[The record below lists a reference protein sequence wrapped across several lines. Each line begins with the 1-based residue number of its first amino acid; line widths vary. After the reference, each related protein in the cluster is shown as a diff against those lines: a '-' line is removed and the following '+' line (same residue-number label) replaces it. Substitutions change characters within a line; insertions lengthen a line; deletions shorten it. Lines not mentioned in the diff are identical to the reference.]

1 MADEPIRKGAPKGEG
16 KTPKDEP
23 AAPAEPEVPVPEAE
37 APQGDEPEGGQ
48 EETPEIPSVLPLLPV
63 RDIVIFPYMTL
74 PLFVG
79 REGSIAAVDEA
90 LARDRHIFL
99 ATQKDPS
106 VEDPKADDLY
116 RTGTVA
122 MIMRML
128 KLPDGRLKILIQG
141 VMKGTIVEFLD
152 DRPAA
157 KVRIEPIVEGA
168 VQKDPGLEIEALMRA
183 TREKI
188 EKILSLKNMPV
199 EILMVTENIS
209 NPGVLADLV
218 ASNLRLKIE
227 EAQGVLEEA
236 DPVARLTL
244 VNNLLSRELQLAEMQ
259 AKIQN
264 QAKEEMTKS
273 QRDYFLREQLKA
285 IKTELGDIDNKTE
298 EIEEL
303 RGKIADAGMPEEVR
317 KEADKQMRR
326 LEAMHPDSA
335 ESAVVRTYLDWFVE
349 LPWKKETKDNIQIQ
363 KAKKILDEDHH
374 DLEKVKER
382 ILEYLAVRK
391 LKDKMKGPILCFV
404 GPPGVGKTSLGKSI
418 ARAMGRQFIRISL
431 GGIRDE
437 AEIRGHRRTYVG
449 ALPGRIVQGMKTAGT
464 KNPVFMLDEID
475 KLGADFRGDPS
486 AALLEVLDPE
496 QNTSFSDNYLNVPLD
511 LSKVLFIA
519 TANMIDPVPPALKDR
534 MEVITLS
541 GYTDVDKL
549 AIAKKYLLKRQF
561 EANGIT
567 EQQIAFSDKAIL
579 AVIHEY
585 TREAGLRNL
594 EREIGSICRKVARKI
609 AEGEKG
615 PFSITPKNVSKY
627 LGPARILPEVEGEH
641 DEVGVST
648 GLAWTPTGGE
658 LLFIEVLLVKGKG
671 NITITGSLGDVMRES
686 AQAAISYT
694 RSRASRLGLPED
706 FHSRYDIHIHVPA
719 GAIPKDGPS
728 AGITIAT
735 ALVSALTNVAV
746 RHDVAMTGE
755 ITLRGRVL
763 PIGGL
768 KEKALAA
775 LRAGITHLIVPEQ
788 NRKDIEDIPKHE
800 AKRFEFSFVKNMDDV
815 VAYALKRNPLAPAP
829 KAAKAGKPPKAA
841 KAPAVAKGAKRAKP
855 PATKKAGQAPAARK
869 AKAAVPPPGKGKR
882 PQPSK
887 KR

>member
-1 MADEPIRKGAPKGEG
+1 MTRMGEETDMGDEPIKPV
-16 KTPKDEP
+16 DP
-23 AAPAEPEVPVPEAE
+23 ASE
-37 APQGDEPEGGQ
+37 APQGEEPEGGQ
-48 EETPEIPSVLPLLPV
+48 EEAPEIPSVLPLLPV

-106 VEDPKADDLY
+106 IEDPKVDDLY
-116 RTGTVA
+116 KTGTVA

-152 DRPAA
+152 ERPAA
-157 KVRIEPIVEGA
+157 KVRIERIVEEA
-168 VQKDPGLEIEALMRA
+168 MQKDPGLEVEALMRA

-188 EKILSLKNMPV
+188 EKILALKNMPV

-227 EAQGVLEEA
+227 EAQGVLEETE
-236 DPVARLTL
+236 PVARLTL

-273 QRDYFLREQLKA
+273 QREYFLREQLKA

-298 EIEEL
+298 EVEEL
-303 RGKIADAGMPEEVR
+303 RGKIAEAGMPEEVR

-335 ESAVVRTYLDWFVE
+335 ESSVVRTYLDWLVE
-349 LPWKKETKDNIQIQ
+349 LPWSKETKDNIHIG

-496 QNTSFSDNYLNVPLD
+496 QNTTFSDNYLNVPLD

-541 GYTDVDKL
+541 GYTDIDKL
-549 AIAKKYLLKRQF
+549 AIAKKYLLRRQF

-567 EQQIAFSDKAIL
+567 EKQIAFTDKAIL

-615 PFSITPKNVSKY
+615 PFSITPKNVWKY
-627 LGPARILPEVEGEH
+627 LGPPRILPEVEGEN

-648 GLAWTPTGGE
+648 GLAWTPAGGE

-671 NITITGSLGDVMRES
+671 NVTITGSLGDVMRES

-694 RSRASRLGLPED
+694 RSRAARLGLPDD

-735 ALVSALTNVAV
+735 ALVSALTNVPV

-775 LRAGITHLIVPEQ
+775 LRAGITRLVVPDQ
-788 NRKDIEDIPKHE
+788 NRKDIDDIPKHE
-800 AKRFEFSFVKNMDDV
+800 AKRFEFIFVKSMDDV
-815 VAYALKRNPLAPAP
+815 VAHALTRNPLRAAEAAVKAP
-829 KAAKAGKPPKAA
+829 KAEKAPKSAAASALGKPKGVSPPKGNG
-841 KAPAVAKGAKRAKP
+841 KAS
-855 PATKKAGQAPAARK
+855 PATKKGKASGAP
-869 AKAAVPPPGKGKR
+869 
-882 PQPSK
+882 K

>member
-1 MADEPIRKGAPKGEG
+1 MADETKKP
-16 KTPKDEP
+16 
-23 AAPAEPEVPVPEAE
+23 
-37 APQGDEPEGGQ
+37 DEPEGRAPGQ
-48 EETPEIPSVLPLLPV
+48 PDGEQAEVPGRKEEAGPKEAAPEIPAVLPLLPV

-79 REGSIAAVDEA
+79 REGSVAAVEEA

-106 VEDPKADDLY
+106 VEEPKVEDLY

-141 VMKGTIVEFLD
+141 VVKGRILEFMES
-152 DRPAA
+152 RPAVR
-157 KVRIEPIVEGA
+157 VRIERIVEPPVKEGS
-168 VQKDPGLEIEALMRA
+168 LEVEALMRA
-183 TREKI
+183 SREKI

-199 EILMVTENIS
+199 EILMVTENIG

-244 VNNLLSRELQLAEMQ
+244 VNNLLSRELQLADMQ

-264 QAKEEMTKS
+264 QAKEEMSKS
-273 QRDYFLREQLKA
+273 QREYFLREQLKA
-285 IKTELGDIDNKTE
+285 IKSELGDIDGKTE
-298 EIEEL
+298 EVDEL
-303 RGKIADAGMPEEVR
+303 REKIKAAGMPEEVA
-317 KEADKQMRR
+317 KEADKQLRR
-326 LEAMHPDSA
+326 LEGMHPDSA
-335 ESAVVRTYLDWFVE
+335 ESSVVRTYLDWLVE
-349 LPWKKETKDNIQIQ
+349 LPWKKETRDNINIA

-418 ARAMGRQFIRISL
+418 ARSMGRKFIRMSL

-449 ALPGRIVQGMKTAGT
+449 ALPGRILQGMKQAGT

-496 QNTSFSDNYLNVPLD
+496 QNFSFSDNYLNVPFD
-511 LSKVLFIA
+511 LSKVLFIG
-519 TANMIDPVPPALKDR
+519 TANIIDPVPPALKDR
-534 MEVITLS
+534 MEILYLS

-549 AIAKKYLLKRQF
+549 AIAKRFLLPRQK
-561 EANGIT
+561 EENGIRDGQLRMT
-567 EQQIAFSDKAIL
+567 DKAIL
-579 AVIHEY
+579 AIIHQY

-594 EREIGSICRKVARKI
+594 EREISQICRKTARKI

-615 PFSITPKNVSKY
+615 AFSLTPKNLSKY
-627 LGPARILPEVEGEH
+627 LGVPKFLPETEGEK
-641 DEVGVST
+641 DEVGVAT
-648 GLAWTPTGGE
+648 GLAWTPTGGDI
-658 LLFIEVLLVKGKG
+658 LFVEVSLVTGKG
-671 NITITGSLGDVMRES
+671 NVTITGSLGDVMKES
-686 AQAAISYT
+686 AQAAITYA
-694 RSRASRLGLPED
+694 RSRAARLGLAKD
-706 FHSRYDIHIHVPA
+706 FHSGLDIHIHVPA

-735 ALVSALTNVAV
+735 ALLSALTGIPV
-746 RHDVAMTGE
+746 RRDIAMTGE

-775 LRAGITHLIVPEQ
+775 LRAGITEIIVPDQ
-788 NRKDIEDIPKHE
+788 NRKDLEEIPRHE
-800 AKRFEFSFVKNMDDV
+800 ARQFTFSFVKNMDEV
-815 VAYALKRNPLAPAP
+815 VARALRKDPFRRPARE
-829 KAAKAGKPPKAA
+829 AGGARVLERRT
-841 KAPAVAKGAKRAKP
+841 VAR
-855 PATKKAGQAPAARK
+855 ARK
-869 AKAAVPPPGKGKR
+869 QR
-882 PQPSK
+882 
-887 KR
+887 

>member
-1 MADEPIRKGAPKGEG
+1 MSDEPKRKDDPKGAGG
-16 KTPKDEP
+16 K
-23 AAPAEPEVPVPEAE
+23 AEEKPPGP
-37 APQGDEPEGGQ
+37 PEPEGAAPPSEAAPEGESEPSQ
-48 EETPEIPSVLPLLPV
+48 EEAPEIPSVLPLLPV

-99 ATQKDPS
+99 ATQRDPS
-106 VEDPKADDLY
+106 VEDPTLDDLY

-141 VMKGTIVEFLD
+141 VQKGTIVEFLD
-152 DRPAA
+152 EKPAI
-157 KVRIEPIVEGA
+157 KVRIEPVAEGA
-168 VQKDPGLEIEALMRA
+168 VQKEPGLEVEALMRA

-285 IKTELGDIDNKTE
+285 IRTELGDIDNKTE

-303 RGKIADAGMPEEVR
+303 RGKIADAGMPDEVR
-317 KEADKQMRR
+317 KEAEKQMRR

-335 ESAVVRTYLDWFVE
+335 ESSVVRTYLDWLVE
-349 LPWKKETKDNIQIQ
+349 LPWKKETKDNIQIP
-363 KAKKILDEDHH
+363 KARKILDEDHH
-374 DLEKVKER
+374 DLEKVKDR

-391 LKDKMKGPILCFV
+391 LKDRMKGPILCFV

-449 ALPGRIVQGMKTAGT
+449 ALPGRIVQGMKQAGT
-464 KNPVFMLDEID
+464 RNPVFMLDEID

-496 QNTSFSDNYLNVPLD
+496 QNTSFSDNYLNVPFD
-511 LSKVLFIA
+511 LSNVLFIA

-534 MEVITLS
+534 MEVISLA

-549 AIAKKYLLKRQF
+549 AIARKYLLRRQF

-567 EQQIAFSDKAIL
+567 PKQISFSDKAIL
-579 AVIHEY
+579 AVVHEY

-609 AEGEKG
+609 AEGQKG
-615 PFSITPKNVSKY
+615 PFAITPKNVSKY
-627 LGPARILPEVEGEH
+627 LGPPKILPEVEGER

-671 NITITGSLGDVMRES
+671 NVTITGSLGDVMRES

-694 RSRASRLGLPED
+694 RSRAARLGLPED

-735 ALVSALTNVAV
+735 ALVSALTNVPV

-775 LRAGITHLIVPEQ
+775 LRAGITDLVVPEQ
-788 NRKDIEDIPKHE
+788 NRKDLEEIPKHE
-800 AKRFEFSFVKNMDDV
+800 AKRFRFTFVKDMDDV
-815 VAYALKRNPLAPAP
+815 VAYALKRNPLKAAAKDAAKEAPAP
-829 KAAKAGKPPKAA
+829 KAAAKPAGKPKSRG
-841 KAPAVAKGAKRAKP
+841 KAPATPAAKP
-855 PATKKAGQAPAARK
+855 APERGPKRK
-869 AKAAVPPPGKGKR
+869 
-882 PQPSK
+882 
-887 KR
+887 

>member
-1 MADEPIRKGAPKGEG
+1 MTDDGRDDMADEPIGINGEI
-16 KTPKDEP
+16 KE
-23 AAPAEPEVPVPEAE
+23 AAEEPEASGR
-37 APQGDEPEGGQ
+37 QEPER
-48 EETPEIPSVLPLLPV
+48 EEGEPKEAAPEIPPVLPLLPV

-79 REGSIAAVDEA
+79 REASIAAVEEA
-90 LARDRHIFL
+90 LAGDRHIFL
-99 ATQKDPS
+99 VTQKDPS
-106 VEDPKADDLY
+106 LEEPKVEDLY

-141 VMKGTIVEFLD
+141 VAKARVAEFIET
-152 DRPAA
+152 RPAA
-157 KVRIEPIVEGA
+157 RVRIERILEVPPREGS
-168 VQKDPGLEIEALMRA
+168 LEVEALMRA
-183 TREKI
+183 SREKI

-199 EILMVTENIS
+199 EILMVTENIN

-236 DPVARLTL
+236 DPVARLIL

-264 QAKEEMTKS
+264 QAKEEMSKT
-273 QRDYFLREQLKA
+273 QREYFLREQLKA
-285 IKTELGDIDNKTE
+285 IRQELGDIDGKAE
-298 EIEEL
+298 EVEDL
-303 RGKIADAGMPEEVR
+303 REKIRAAGMPEEVE
-317 KEADKQMRR
+317 KEAEKQLRR
-326 LEAMHPDSA
+326 LEGMHPDAA
-335 ESAVVRTYLDWFVE
+335 EASVVRTYLDWLVE
-349 LPWKKETKDNIQIQ
+349 LPWKKETRDAISIAR
-363 KAKKILDEDHH
+363 AKTILDEDHH

-391 LKDKMKGPILCFV
+391 LKDKMRGPILCFV

-418 ARAMGRQFIRISL
+418 ARAMGRKFIRMSL

-437 AEIRGHRRTYVG
+437 SEIRGHRRTYVG
-449 ALPGRIVQGMKTAGT
+449 ALPGRIIQGMKTAGT

-475 KLGADFRGDPS
+475 KVGIDFRGDPS

-496 QNTSFSDNYLNVPLD
+496 QNFSFSDNYLNVPFD

-534 MEVITLS
+534 MEVIPIS

-549 AIAKKYLLKRQF
+549 QIAKKFLVPRQK
-561 EANGIT
+561 EENGIGDEILGFT
-567 EQQIAFSDKAIL
+567 DKAIL
-579 AVIHEY
+579 AIIHEY
-585 TREAGLRNL
+585 TREAGVRNL
-594 EREIGSICRKVARKI
+594 EREISQVCRKAARRI

-615 PFSITPKNVSKY
+615 PFVVGPKDVGRY
-627 LGPARILPEVEGEH
+627 LGVPKFHPEVEGEA
-641 DEVGVST
+641 DEVGVAT
-648 GLAWTPTGGE
+648 GLSWTPTGGDI
-658 LLFIEVLLVKGKG
+658 LFIEVSLVKGKG
-671 NITITGSLGDVMRES
+671 NVLITGSLGDVMKES
-686 AQAAISYT
+686 AQAAITYA
-694 RSRASRLGLPED
+694 RSRTDRLGLSRD
-706 FHSRYDIHIHVPA
+706 FHAKSDIHIHVPA

-728 AGITIAT
+728 AGITIVT
-735 ALVSALTNVAV
+735 ALVSALTGIPV
-746 RHDVAMTGE
+746 RRDVAMTGE

-775 LRAGITHLIVPEQ
+775 LRAGITEIVLPEL
-788 NRKDIEDIPKHE
+788 NRKDIEEIPPHE
-800 AKRFEFSFVKNMDDV
+800 AKQFRFIFVRSVDEVLAK
-815 VAYALKRNPLAPAP
+815 ALKRNPFRAQ
-829 KAAKAGKPPKAA
+829 AAKARAA
-841 KAPAVAKGAKRAKP
+841 AGGAPMS
-855 PATKKAGQAPAARK
+855 APAAR
-869 AKAAVPPPGKGKR
+869 AAAAGVN
-882 PQPSK
+882 K

>member
-1 MADEPIRKGAPKGEG
+1 MADEPKK
-16 KTPKDEP
+16 
-23 AAPAEPEVPVPEAE
+23 PE
-37 APQGDEPEGGQ
+37 EPEGRAPAQPEGEQ
-48 EETPEIPSVLPLLPV
+48 ASLPERREEAEEKETAPEIPTVLPLLPV

-79 REGSIAAVDEA
+79 REGSVAAVEEA

-106 VEDPKADDLY
+106 VEEPKVEDLY

-141 VMKGTIVEFLD
+141 VLKGKILEFMES
-152 DRPAA
+152 RPAVR
-157 KVRIEPIVEGA
+157 VRIERIVEPPVKEA
-168 VQKDPGLEIEALMRA
+168 TLEVEALMRA
-183 TREKI
+183 SREKI

-236 DPVARLTL
+236 DPVARLTR
-244 VNNLLSRELQLAEMQ
+244 VNNLLSRELQLADMQ

-264 QAKEEMTKS
+264 QAKEEMSKS
-273 QRDYFLREQLKA
+273 QREYFLREQLKA
-285 IKTELGDIDNKTE
+285 IKTELGDIDGKSE
-298 EIEEL
+298 EVDEL
-303 RGKIADAGMPEEVR
+303 REKIKAAGMSEEVG
-317 KEADKQMRR
+317 KEAEKQLRR
-326 LEAMHPDSA
+326 LEGMHPDSA
-335 ESAVVRTYLDWFVE
+335 ESSVVRTYLDWLVE
-349 LPWKKETKDNIQIQ
+349 LPWKKETRDNIHIA

-418 ARAMGRQFIRISL
+418 ARSMGRKFIRISL

-449 ALPGRIVQGMKTAGT
+449 ALPGRILQGMKQAGT
-464 KNPVFMLDEID
+464 RNPVFMLDEID

-496 QNTSFSDNYLNVPLD
+496 QNFAFSDNYLNVPFD
-511 LSKVLFIA
+511 LSKVLFIG
-519 TANMIDPVPPALKDR
+519 TANIIDPVPPALKDR
-534 MEVITLS
+534 MEILYLS

-549 AIAKKYLLKRQF
+549 AIAKRFLLPRQK
-561 EANGIT
+561 EENGVRDGQLRMT
-567 EQQIAFSDKAIL
+567 DKAVL
-579 AVIHEY
+579 AIIHQY

-594 EREIGSICRKVARKI
+594 EREISQVCRKTARKI

-615 PFSITPKNVSKY
+615 PFSITPRNLSKF
-627 LGPARILPEVEGEH
+627 LGVPKFLPETEGEK
-641 DEVGVST
+641 DEVGVAT
-648 GLAWTPTGGE
+648 GLAWTPTGGDI
-658 LLFIEVLLVKGKG
+658 LFVEVSLVKGKG
-671 NITITGSLGDVMRES
+671 NVTITGSLGEVMKES
-686 AQAAISYT
+686 AHAALTYT
-694 RSRASRLGLPED
+694 RSRAARLGLARD
-706 FHSRYDIHIHVPA
+706 FHSSHDIHIHVPA

-735 ALVSALTNVAV
+735 ALISSLTGIPV
-746 RHDVAMTGE
+746 RRDIAMTGE

-775 LRAGITHLIVPEQ
+775 LRAGITEIIVPEQ
-788 NRKDIEDIPKHE
+788 NRKDLEEIPRHE
-800 AKRFEFSFVKNMDDV
+800 ARQFTFSFVKSMDEV
-815 VAYALKRNPLAPAP
+815 VARALGKNPLRLPAQGDG
-829 KAAKAGKPPKAA
+829 AAGAG
-841 KAPAVAKGAKRAKP
+841 GRRTAKRS
-855 PATKKAGQAPAARK
+855 R
-869 AKAAVPPPGKGKR
+869 
-882 PQPSK
+882 K